1 MDKKTTA
8 KVMFLHLIVALLING
23 IVYSLFNEMFDI
35 PSPLL
40 IFVQVIFVLTT
51 SGSIFAF
58 LVNIV
63 ALFGEEEAT
72 EKQNQKKE
80 KQWQMDKIEINI

>member
-40 IFVQVIFVLTT
+40 FFVQVIFVLTT
-51 SGSIFAF
+51 GGSIFVF

-72 EKQNQKKE
+72 EKQNQKK
-80 KQWQMDKIEINI
+80 KNNDRWIKLK

>member
-8 KVMFLHLIVALLING
+8 KVMFLHLIVALLIND

-51 SGSIFAF
+51 SGSIFVF

-63 ALFGEEEAT
+63 ALFGEEEET
-72 EKQNQKKE
+72 EKQNQKNKNNDRWI
-80 KQWQMDKIEINI
+80 KLK

>member
-51 SGSIFAF
+51 SGSIFVF

-63 ALFGEEEAT
+63 ALFGEEEAP
-72 EKQNQKKE
+72 EKQNQKNKNN
-80 KQWQMDKIEINI
+80 DKWIKLK

>member
-8 KVMFLHLIVALLING
+8 KVMFLYLIVALLING
-23 IVYSLFNEMFDI
+23 IAYSLFNEMFDI

-40 IFVQVIFVLTT
+40 FFVQVIFVLTT
-51 SGSIFAF
+51 SGSIFVF

-63 ALFGEEEAT
+63 ALFGEEEAP
-72 EKQNQKKE
+72 EKQNQKNKNN
-80 KQWQMDKIEINI
+80 DKWIKLK

>member
-40 IFVQVIFVLTT
+40 
-51 SGSIFAF
+51 
-58 LVNIV
+58 
-63 ALFGEEEAT
+63 
-72 EKQNQKKE
+72 QNQKK
-80 KQWQMDKIEINI
+80 KNNDRWIKLK

>member
-40 IFVQVIFVLTT
+40 FFVQVIFVLTT
-51 SGSIFAF
+51 GGSIFVF

-63 ALFGEEEAT
+63 ALFGEEET
-72 EKQNQKKE
+72 PEKQNQKNKNNDRWI
-80 KQWQMDKIEINI
+80 KLK

>member
-51 SGSIFAF
+51 GGSIFVF

-63 ALFGEEEAT
+63 ALFGEEEAP
-72 EKQNQKKE
+72 EKQNQKNKNN
-80 KQWQMDKIEINI
+80 DKWIKLK

>member
-8 KVMFLHLIVALLING
+8 KVMFLYLIVALLING

-40 IFVQVIFVLTT
+40 FFVQVIFVLTT
-51 SGSIFAF
+51 SGSILVF

-63 ALFGEEEAT
+63 ALFGEEEAP
-72 EKQNQKKE
+72 EKQNQKNKNNDRWI
-80 KQWQMDKIEINI
+80 KLK

>member
-8 KVMFLHLIVALLING
+8 KVMFLYLIVALLING

-40 IFVQVIFVLTT
+40 FFVQVIFVLTT
-51 SGSIFAF
+51 GGSIFVF

-63 ALFGEEEAT
+63 ALFGEEEVP
-72 EKQNQKKE
+72 EKQNQKNKNN
-80 KQWQMDKIEINI
+80 DKWIKLK

>member
-8 KVMFLHLIVALLING
+8 KVMFLYLIVALLING

-40 IFVQVIFVLTT
+40 FFVQVIFVLTT
-51 SGSIFAF
+51 GGSIFAF

-72 EKQNQKKE
+72 EKQNQKK
-80 KQWQMDKIEINI
+80 KNNDRWIKLK

>member
-40 IFVQVIFVLTT
+40 FFVQVIFVLTT
-51 SGSIFAF
+51 SGSIFVF

-72 EKQNQKKE
+72 EKQNQKK
-80 KQWQMDKIEINI
+80 KNNDRWIKLK

>member
-8 KVMFLHLIVALLING
+8 KVMFLYLIVALLING

-40 IFVQVIFVLTT
+40 FFVQVIFVLTT
-51 SGSIFAF
+51 SGSIFVF

-63 ALFGEEEAT
+63 ALFGEEEAP
-72 EKQNQKKE
+72 EKQNQKNKNNDRWI
-80 KQWQMDKIEINI
+80 KLK

>member
-8 KVMFLHLIVALLING
+8 KVMFLYLIVALLING

-72 EKQNQKKE
+72 EKQNQKK
-80 KQWQMDKIEINI
+80 KNNDRWIKLK

>member
-8 KVMFLHLIVALLING
+8 KVMFLYLIVALLING
-23 IVYSLFNEMFDI
+23 IAYSLFNEMFDI

-40 IFVQVIFVLTT
+40 VFVQVIFVLTT
-51 SGSIFAF
+51 SGSIFIF

-63 ALFGEEEAT
+63 ALFREEET
-72 EKQNQKKE
+72 SEKDQNKIKKN
-80 KQWQMDKIEINI
+80 KNNDKWIKLK

>member
-40 IFVQVIFVLTT
+40 VFVQVIFVLTT
-51 SGSIFAF
+51 SGSIFVF

-63 ALFGEEEAT
+63 ALFGEEEAHL
-72 EKQNQKKE
+72 KNKIKKI
-80 KQWQMDKIEINI
+80 KTMTDG

>member
-51 SGSIFAF
+51 SGSIFVF

-63 ALFGEEEAT
+63 ALFWEEETT
-72 EKQNQKKE
+72 EKQNQKK
-80 KQWQMDKIEINI
+80 KNNDRWIKLK

>member
-8 KVMFLHLIVALLING
+8 KVMFLYLIVALLING

-40 IFVQVIFVLTT
+40 FFVQVIFVLTT
-51 SGSIFAF
+51 SGSIFVF

-72 EKQNQKKE
+72 EKQNQKK
-80 KQWQMDKIEINI
+80 KNNDRWIKLK

>member
-8 KVMFLHLIVALLING
+8 KVMFLYLIVALLING

-40 IFVQVIFVLTT
+40 FFVQVIFVLTT
-51 SGSIFAF
+51 GGSIFVF

-63 ALFGEEEAT
+63 ALFGEEEAP
-72 EKQNQKKE
+72 EKQNQKNKNN
-80 KQWQMDKIEINI
+80 DKWIKLK

>member
-40 IFVQVIFVLTT
+40 FFVQVIFVLTT
-51 SGSIFAF
+51 SGSIFVF

-63 ALFGEEEAT
+63 ALFGEEEAP
-72 EKQNQKKE
+72 EKQNQKNKNNDRWI
-80 KQWQMDKIEINI
+80 KLK

>member
-51 SGSIFAF
+51 SGSIFVF

-63 ALFGEEEAT
+63 ALFGEEEAP
-72 EKQNQKKE
+72 EKQNQKNKNNDRWI
-80 KQWQMDKIEINI
+80 KLK

>member
-8 KVMFLHLIVALLING
+8 KVMFLYLIVALLING

-40 IFVQVIFVLTT
+40 FFVQVIFVLTT
-51 SGSIFAF
+51 SGSIFVF
-58 LVNIV
+58 FVNIV

-72 EKQNQKKE
+72 EKQNQKK
-80 KQWQMDKIEINI
+80 KNNDRWIKLK

>member
-8 KVMFLHLIVALLING
+8 KVMFLYLIVALLING

-40 IFVQVIFVLTT
+40 FFVQAIFVLTT
-51 SGSIFAF
+51 SGSIFVF

-63 ALFGEEEAT
+63 ALFGEEEAP
-72 EKQNQKKE
+72 EKQNQKNK
-80 KQWQMDKIEINI
+80 KNDKWIKLK

>member
-8 KVMFLHLIVALLING
+8 KVMFLYLIVALLIND

-51 SGSIFAF
+51 GGSIFVF

-63 ALFGEEEAT
+63 ALFGEEEAP
-72 EKQNQKKE
+72 EKQNQKNKNN
-80 KQWQMDKIEINI
+80 DKWIKLK

>member
-35 PSPLL
+35 PSSLL

-72 EKQNQKKE
+72 EKQNQKK
-80 KQWQMDKIEINI
+80 KNNDRWIKLK

>member
-40 IFVQVIFVLTT
+40 FFVQIIFVLTT

-72 EKQNQKKE
+72 EKQNQKK
-80 KQWQMDKIEINI
+80 KNNDRWIKLK

>member
-40 IFVQVIFVLTT
+40 FFVQIIFVLTT

-63 ALFGEEEAT
+63 ALFGEEEAP
-72 EKQNQKKE
+72 EKQNQKNKNNDRWI
-80 KQWQMDKIEINI
+80 KLK

>member
-8 KVMFLHLIVALLING
+8 KVMFLYLIIALLING

-35 PSPLL
+35 PSPLF

-51 SGSIFAF
+51 GGSIFVF

-63 ALFGEEEAT
+63 ALFGEEEAP
-72 EKQNQKKE
+72 EKQNQKNKNN
-80 KQWQMDKIEINI
+80 DKWIKLK

>member
-8 KVMFLHLIVALLING
+8 KVMFLYLIVALLING

-40 IFVQVIFVLTT
+40 FFVQVIFVLTT
-51 SGSIFAF
+51 SGSIFVF

-63 ALFGEEEAT
+63 ALFREEEAP
-72 EKQNQKKE
+72 EKQNQKNKNNDRWI
-80 KQWQMDKIEINI
+80 KLK

>member
-40 IFVQVIFVLTT
+40 FFVQVIFVLTT
-51 SGSIFAF
+51 GGSIFVF

-63 ALFGEEEAT
+63 ALFGEEEAP
-72 EKQNQKKE
+72 EKQNQKNKNN
-80 KQWQMDKIEINI
+80 DKWIKLK

>member
-72 EKQNQKKE
+72 EKQNQKK
-80 KQWQMDKIEINI
+80 KNNDRWIKLK

>member
-51 SGSIFAF
+51 GGSIFAF

-72 EKQNQKKE
+72 EKQNQKK
-80 KQWQMDKIEINI
+80 KNNDRWIKLK

>member
-40 IFVQVIFVLTT
+40 FFVQVIFVLTT
-51 SGSIFAF
+51 GGSIFAF

-72 EKQNQKKE
+72 EKQNQKK
-80 KQWQMDKIEINI
+80 KNNDRWIKLK

>member
-8 KVMFLHLIVALLING
+8 KVMFLHLIVVLLING

-40 IFVQVIFVLTT
+40 FFVQVIFVLTT
-51 SGSIFAF
+51 SGSIFVF

-63 ALFGEEEAT
+63 ALFGEEEAP
-72 EKQNQKKE
+72 EKQNQKNKNNDRWI
-80 KQWQMDKIEINI
+80 KLK

>member
-72 EKQNQKKE
+72 EKQNQKNKNNDRWI
-80 KQWQMDKIEINI
+80 KLK

>member
-8 KVMFLHLIVALLING
+8 KVMFLYLIVALLIND

-40 IFVQVIFVLTT
+40 FFVQVIFVLTT
-51 SGSIFAF
+51 GGSIFVF

-63 ALFGEEEAT
+63 ALFGEEEAP
-72 EKQNQKKE
+72 EKQNQKNKNNDRWI
-80 KQWQMDKIEINI
+80 KLK

>member
-40 IFVQVIFVLTT
+40 FFVQVIFVLTT

-72 EKQNQKKE
+72 EKQNQKK
-80 KQWQMDKIEINI
+80 KNNDRWIKLK

>member
-8 KVMFLHLIVALLING
+8 KVMFLYLIVALLIND

-40 IFVQVIFVLTT
+40 FFVQVIFVLTT
-51 SGSIFAF
+51 GGSIFVF

-63 ALFGEEEAT
+63 ALFGEEEAP
-72 EKQNQKKE
+72 EKQNQKNKNN
-80 KQWQMDKIEINI
+80 DKWIKLK

>member
-8 KVMFLHLIVALLING
+8 KVMFLYLIVALLING

-40 IFVQVIFVLTT
+40 FFVQVIFVLTT
-51 SGSIFAF
+51 SGSIFVF

-63 ALFGEEEAT
+63 ALFGEEEAP
-72 EKQNQKKE
+72 EKQNQKNKNN
-80 KQWQMDKIEINI
+80 DKWIKLK

>member
-8 KVMFLHLIVALLING
+8 KVMFLYLIVALLING

-40 IFVQVIFVLTT
+40 FFVQVIFVLTT
-51 SGSIFAF
+51 SGSIFVF

-63 ALFGEEEAT
+63 ALFGEEEAP
-72 EKQNQKKE
+72 EKQ
-80 KQWQMDKIEINI
+80 